1 MTNDNALTY
10 LARLQQ
16 IIDEA
21 PDGVDVSAIA
31 AAVEAI
37 ANPGD
42 RRTKIW
48 FLLDRSGSM
57 QSLAG
62 DVIGGFNRFVAEQ
75 ASQPGKARMTA
86 VLFDGQN
93 PFEVIT
99 DAQRIGDISELTQD
113 TYWARG
119 VTPLYDAVGDLIE
132 RADGRI
138 ADRAQAGKPVEDQV
152 VLIFTDGHENAS
164 SRYDRAQIF
173 DLVKRRQD
181 DDWTFVF
188 MGSNQDSYGEGSKVG
203 FAAGNVQNYAATAQ
217 GTGDAFAEFSRGTS
231 SFRTKPLEM
240 RIADKERFFEDTK
253 AAEEAMDDDS

>member
-1 MTNDNALTY
+1 MTNDNASAY

-21 PDGVDVSAIA
+21 PDGVDVSAIT

-37 ANPGD
+37 ANPDD

-57 QSLAG
+57 QSLGG

-75 ASQPGKARMTA
+75 ASQPGRARMTT

-173 DLVKRRQD
+173 DLVKNRQD

-203 FAAGNVQNYAATAQ
+203 FAADNVQNYAATAK

-231 SFRTKPLEM
+231 SFRNKSLAM
-240 RIADKERFFEDTK
+240 RIAHKERFFEDTK
-253 AAEEAMDDDS
+253 TAEEAMDDDS